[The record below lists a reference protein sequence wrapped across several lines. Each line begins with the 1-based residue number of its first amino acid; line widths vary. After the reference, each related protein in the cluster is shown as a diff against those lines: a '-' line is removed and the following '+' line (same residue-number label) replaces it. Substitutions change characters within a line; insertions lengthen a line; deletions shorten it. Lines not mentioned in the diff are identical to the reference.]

1 MAQSKVTLSDFLS
14 MLLQYYVRVLANF
27 RHSHILS
34 YCKELHMPDA
44 GRHVLREED
53 SEFLCIFDYQMA
65 NWDILCCL

>member
-14 MLLQYYVRVLANF
+14 ILLQYYVHVLANF
-27 RHSHILS
+27 RDCHILS
-34 YCKELHMPDA
+34 YRKKLYMPAA
-44 GRHVLREED
+44 GRHVLREEN